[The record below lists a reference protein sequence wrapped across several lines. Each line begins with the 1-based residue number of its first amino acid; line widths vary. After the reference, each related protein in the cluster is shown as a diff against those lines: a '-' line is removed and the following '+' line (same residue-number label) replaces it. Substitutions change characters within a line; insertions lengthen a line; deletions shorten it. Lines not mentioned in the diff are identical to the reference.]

1 MEQTFPNILI
11 TGTPGVGKTSLARLL
26 EDHLN
31 EGFPGKFNL
40 VQVSKLVVEQKLYKK
55 WNEEFNVP
63 EFDEDMLCDALEQSM
78 HLGGQ
83 IIDFHSCSFFPR
95 SWFQLIVLLRA
106 NNTQIFDRLTERGY
120 PERKIR
126 ENVEAE
132 IFNVVHDEVYES
144 YDNGIVVCLESN
156 TVDEMQANLETV
168 VNAVKSKIKQS
179 F

>member
-1 MEQTFPNILI
+1 MEPAFPNILI

-26 EDHLN
+26 EDQLN
-31 EGFPGKFNL
+31 DEFPGKFTL
-40 VQVSKLVVEQKLYKK
+40 VQVSKLVVDQKLYRK

-78 HLGGQ
+78 YSGGQ

-95 SWFQLIVLLRA
+95 SWFQAIVLLRA

-120 PERKIR
+120 AERKIR

-132 IFNVVHDEVYES
+132 IFNVVFDEVYES
-144 YDNGIVVCLESN
+144 FDKGLVVCLESN
-156 TVDEMQANLETV
+156 TVEEMQRNLECV
-168 VNAVKSKIKQS
+168 VNVVKSKIKQS
-179 F
+179 G